1 MRHICLAALVVALS
15 SIPSLA
21 DGPPAPPADATPLK
35 LHEGESKA
43 IPTRNGAQA
52 VCDDPAV
59 AHSEIRD
66 DGLVL
71 VGGSVGQT
79 LCGVRFAGAN
89 RALYAVTV
97 VKADQKK

>member
-1 MRHICLAALVVALS
+1 MRHLLFAALLVALS
-15 SIPSLA
+15 AAPSFA
-21 DGPPAPPADATPLK
+21 DSPAEPPADATPLK

-59 AHSEIRD
+59 AHSEVQG

-71 VGGSVGQT
+71 VGGSVGKT

>member
-1 MRHICLAALVVALS
+1 MRHACFAALLVALAS
-15 SIPSLA
+15 AASLA
-21 DGPPAPPADATPLK
+21 DSPSAPPADATPLK

-43 IPTRNGAQA
+43 IPARNGAQA

-59 AHSEIRD
+59 AHAEVQGDS
-66 DGLVL
+66 LVL
-71 VGGSVGQT
+71 VAGSVGQT

-89 RALYAVTV
+89 RALYSVTV